1 MTTKCKLCSLSG
13 PTLQFRSNYWVQ
25 RGTHFQQ
32 DCGGSFAK
40 GLPAHHEAVS
50 REIKASE
57 KTVLVVDGLRC
68 SRAGVNSDDEFEEG
82 RAFVS
87 FQWFSEIH
95 SMMGGRPSVTPPAQL
110 DAYSSSFRSS
120 DEQASK
126 STSRTIMPTMVK
138 RPYKDPE
145 RIKPGNPVG
154 YQPQQS
160 TPIAAEPPENSSGQP
175 EPSSEQ
181 LGLST
186 KGSTEEGKPRNKR

>member
-13 PTLQFRSNYWVQ
+13 PTLQFR
-25 RGTHFQQ
+25 GTGCSEEHCHFQQ
-32 DCGGSFAK
+32 DCGGSFVK

-50 REIKASE
+50 REIKAAEE
-57 KTVLVVDGLRC
+57 KVLVVDGLRC

-82 RAFVS
+82 EAFIS

-95 SMMGGRPSVTPPAQL
+95 SMMGERPSVTPPAQL
-110 DAYSSSFRSS
+110 DAYSSLFRSS
-120 DEQASK
+120 DEQTSE
-126 STSRTIMPTMVK
+126 STSCTIMPTMVK

-181 LGLST
+181 P
-186 KGSTEEGKPRNKR
+186 GSTEEGKPRNKR